1 MFQPT
6 ASAKPVSRN
15 PMIPRTFFHVIAK
28 TGLFRSNPNVMSKP
42 NTTHAALEK
51 WVAEITAHCTPSS
64 VEWCDGSQEEWDRLT
79 ALMVDKGTFIR
90 LNPEKRPNSFLA
102 RSTPSDVARVEDR
115 TFICSKR
122 PDQAGPTNHWADPAE
137 MRAKLKEKFKG
148 CMKGRTMYVI
158 PFCMG
163 PLDSP
168 LAKIGVEISDSP
180 YVVVNMRIMTHM
192 GSHVIKRLEDEA
204 AGLITKKRDG
214 YGNFIAC
221 LHSVGAPLEPGQKDV
236 TWPCNEDKYI
246 VHFPETREIMSYGS
260 GYGGNAL
267 LGKKCLALRIAS
279 NIAREHKW
287 MAEHMLVVGVKAPS
301 GEKTYLAAAFPS
313 ACGKTNLAMLIPP
326 PSYQKEGWETTI
338 IGDDI
343 AWLWPHED
351 GKLHAINPETGYFG
365 VAPGTAYE
373 TNPRAMESIKA
384 NCIFTNVALTDDGD
398 VWWEG
403 MTPEPPAHLIDWTGQ
418 DWSPDCDRV
427 AAHANA
433 RFTAPAAQC
442 PSIDAQWQ
450 NPDGV
455 PIDGIVFGGRRATTM
470 PLVFQAFNWSHGV
483 YLGATMGSEM
493 TAAAFGQIGKVR
505 RDPMAML
512 PFCGYNMGA
521 YFGHWLEMRRYLTH
535 LPRFFHVNWFRKDE
549 DGKFLWPGFGENM
562 RVIDW
567 IVKRC
572 RGAAAGHETQIGW
585 TPSLEDFN
593 ISGLDGFSEKD
604 FEKVMTFN
612 RSEWKTELV
621 SQAEFFIDLYD
632 HLPKEL
638 VFQRELLAARLA

>member
-1 MFQPT
+1 M
-6 ASAKPVSRN
+6 
-15 PMIPRTFFHVIAK
+15 
-28 TGLFRSNPNVMSKP
+28 
-42 NTTHAALEK
+42 TTL
-51 WVAEITAHCTPSS
+51 CTPDS
-64 VEWCDGSQEEWDRLT
+64 VEWCDGSQAEWDRLT
-79 ALMVDKGTFIR
+79 TMMVEKGTFTR

-122 PDQAGPTNHWADPAE
+122 PDQAGPTNHWADPVE
-137 MRAKLKEKFKG
+137 MRAKLMEKFKG

-168 LAKIGVEISDSP
+168 LAKIGIELSDSP

-192 GSHVIKRLEDEA
+192 GAHVLKRLEDEA
-204 AGLITKKRDG
+204 AGKIEKKRDG
-214 YGNFIAC
+214 FGNFIPC
-221 LHSVGAPLEPGQKDV
+221 LHSVGAPLAPGQKDV
-236 TWPCNEDKYI
+236 SWPCNEDKYI

-287 MAEHMLVVGVKAPS
+287 MAEHMLLVGVENPE
-301 GEKTYLAAAFPS
+301 GEKTYLACAFPS

-326 PSYQKEGWETTI
+326 KAYQEAGWKTTI
-338 IGDDI
+338 VGDDI
-343 AWLWPHED
+343 AWIWPHED

-365 VAPGTAYE
+365 VAPGTAYN
-373 TNPRAMESIKA
+373 TNPRAMESIKE
-384 NCIFTNVALTDDGD
+384 NCIFTNVGLTDDGD

-403 MTPEPPAHLIDWTGQ
+403 IDGEPPAHAIDWTGQ
-418 DWSPDCDRV
+418 DWTPDCGRV
-427 AAHANA
+427 CAHANA
-433 RFTAPAAQC
+433 RFTAPAGQC
-442 PSIDAQWQ
+442 PSIDPKWQ
-450 NPDGV
+450 DPDGV

-470 PLVFQAFNWSHGV
+470 PLVFQAYNWSHGI

-512 PFCGYNMGA
+512 PFCGYNMGE

-549 DGKFLWPGFGENM
+549 GGKWLWPGFGENM
-562 RVIDW
+562 RVLEW
-567 IVKRC
+567 ITKRC
-572 RGAAAGHETQIGW
+572 HGSAAGHETQIGW
-585 TPSLEDFN
+585 IPSFEDFN
-593 ISGLDGFSEKD
+593 IEGLED
-604 FEKVMTFN
+604 FTEEDFKKVMAFN
-612 RSEWKTELV
+612 RSEWKAELV
-621 SQAEFFIDLYD
+621 SQGEFFIDLYD
-632 HLPKEL
+632 HMPKEL
-638 VFQRELLAARLA
+638 IFQRELLAARLV